1 MRIVIDIPNWLYN
14 AIMDCKEPY
23 YSKSLGDV
31 VRDGTPLPKGCG
43 RLGDLDALEKEIV
56 NGIKAGNYEEGYE
69 AFANIND
76 MDDCVECV
84 KYADT
89 IIEADAP
96 KRRKGTPLEEN
107 DSGYNCENWIP

>member
-1 MRIVIDIPNWLYN
+1 M
-14 AIMDCKEPY
+14 KEAE
-23 YSKSLGDV
+23 SVALSIIGGAK
-31 VRDGTPLPKGCG
+31 LPKGHG

-69 AFANIND
+69 AFANINN

-89 IIEADAP
+89 LIEAD
-96 KRRKGTPLEEN
+96 KESEE
-107 DSGYNCENWIP
+107 

>member
-1 MRIVIDIPNWLYN
+1 MANI
-14 AIMDCKEPY
+14 
-23 YSKSLGDV
+23 DV
-31 VRDGTPLPKGCG
+31 VIKIDEEEYKKIKAYTSFMPWTEYLIKNGTPLPKGHG

-69 AFANIND
+69 TFAHINN

-89 IIEADAP
+89 IIEAD
-96 KRRKGTPLEEN
+96 KEN
-107 DSGYNCENWIP
+107 G